1 MNICVSKTFIKI
13 FISDIEHPSR
23 GPGVII
29 SVKQYFCRKVFVKV
43 RRVQTSDVIDFEVIG
58 VARIVAGPEEKVDV
72 GGNVTRDDGGVSADQ
87 EDTLVLKF
95 NKMLFHL
102 QIHLRSC

>member
-1 MNICVSKTFIKI
+1 M
-13 FISDIEHPSR
+13 
-23 GPGVII
+23 
-29 SVKQYFCRKVFVKV
+29 

-58 VARIVAGPEEKVDV
+58 VARIVAGPKKKVDV

-95 NKMLFHL
+95 NIKCFSTCRF
-102 QIHLRSC
+102 IYAVVDIPWSCAVELLKQQ

>member
-1 MNICVSKTFIKI
+1 M
-13 FISDIEHPSR
+13 
-23 GPGVII
+23 
-29 SVKQYFCRKVFVKV
+29 

-95 NKMLFHL
+95 NKNAFPLADSFTQLLTFHGAVLWNYSNNNDASTDPLFGSL
-102 QIHLRSC
+102 IHHR